1 MNLKKYVLL
10 ALVVIFI
17 DQAFKLW
24 IKSHMFLGQEINV
37 FGNWFILHFTENNGM
52 AFGMEFGGQWGKLF
66 LSLFRIVAVGGIFYL
81 LNYFYKNNEPKGVLI
96 GFSLVLAGAVGN
108 ILDSA
113 FYGKLFSDSYGQV
126 ATFLPEGGGYA
137 DWMYGQVVD
146 MLWFP
151 LFHFTLPQWFPVWGG
166 QEFEF
171 FEPVFNIADAA
182 ITVGMGIFI
191 VSELLKKNPEETTTV
206 S

>member
-1 MNLKKYVLL
+1 
-10 ALVVIFI
+10 
-17 DQAFKLW
+17 
-24 IKSHMFLGQEINV
+24 MFLGQEIPV

-52 AFGMEFGGQWGKLF
+52 AFGMELGGEWGKLA
-66 LSLFRIVAVGGIFYL
+66 LSLFRIMAVGGIFYL
-81 LNYFYKNNEPKGVLI
+81 LNYFYKKEEPKGILI

-108 ILDSA
+108 ILDSV

-126 ATFLPEGGGYA
+126 ATFLPENGGYA
-137 DWMYGQVVD
+137 DWMFGQVVD

-151 LFHFTLPQWFPVWGG
+151 LFHLTLPAWIPFLGG
-166 QEFEF
+166 KEFEF

-191 VSELLKKNPEETTTV
+191 VTELLKKEKPNEG
-206 S
+206 SI

>member
-1 MNLKKYVLL
+1 LKKYVLL
-10 ALVVIFI
+10 ALIVIAI
-17 DQAFKLW
+17 DQTFKIW
-24 IKSHMFLGQEINV
+24 IKSNMFLGQEIHV

-52 AFGMEFGGQWGKLF
+52 AFGMELGGTWGKLA
-66 LSLFRIVAVGGIFYL
+66 LSLFRIIAVGGIFYL
-81 LNYFYKNNEPKGVLI
+81 LKYFYDNKEPKGVLI

-108 ILDSA
+108 ILDSV

-151 LFHFTLPQWFPVWGG
+151 LFQITFPTWIPFLGG
-166 QEFEF
+166 KDFEF

-191 VSELLKKNPEETTTV
+191 VSELLKKEKEAETESTP
-206 S
+206 